1 MRSIWL
7 EYLCYLGL
15 DHELY
20 FNKVSRAYMGRF
32 GPVLAIANLKLYMCL
47 MVISQWVVGIAH
59 GMDCQ
64 RTVDLGDRKRFSAV
78 TAGRCNRNKPSDQN
92 FVVGISFS
100 NFVSELIWT
109 VSDLSIN
116 GWNVKLCEFGQHQ
129 ILVPWSV
136 LRCIGSRLN
145 PKQFSLEIIWF
156 YPKKMNFMN
165 MLDLFLS
172 NCMYFF

>member
-78 TAGRCNRNKPSDQN
+78 TAGRCNRIKPSDQN

-109 VSDLSIN
+109 VRSKYQWLKCKTM
-116 GWNVKLCEFGQHQ
+116 WNCVNLDNIKF
-129 ILVPWSV
+129 WSPDRSYV
-136 LRCIGSRLN
+136 V
-145 PKQFSLEIIWF
+145 
-156 YPKKMNFMN
+156 
-165 MLDLFLS
+165 LDLNSIQNNFH
-172 NCMYFF
+172 